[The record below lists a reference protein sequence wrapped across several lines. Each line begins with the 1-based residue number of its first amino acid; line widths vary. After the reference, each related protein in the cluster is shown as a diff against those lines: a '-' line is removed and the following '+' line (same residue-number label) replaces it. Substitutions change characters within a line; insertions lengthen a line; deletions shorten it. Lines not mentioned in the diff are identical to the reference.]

1 MSVFLQLEL
10 DRHSDPEESF
20 AQDLPDFPSINPDA
34 TLMEDDDDPSLG
46 LPSLASVGVS
56 GPRTSTSSALLDLDS
71 DQDDLDTD
79 LSLGGLNVTSDITG
93 DLAGILASNM
103 IQAALLGAVQ
113 VPRGYRKQSSSEL
126 DPDLDPDQD
135 QDDFELLD
143 QSELNQMDP
152 LGGSGVRGSSQNRT
166 QGSSFLSNLLGKP
179 QWAAC
184 VVWYTATYINA
195 FYLSIL

>member
-1 MSVFLQLEL
+1 
-10 DRHSDPEESF
+10 
-20 AQDLPDFPSINPDA
+20 
-34 TLMEDDDDPSLG
+34 MEDDDDPSIG
-46 LPSLASVGVS
+46 LPSLGSVGIS
-56 GPRTSTSSALLDLDS
+56 ATRASASSALLDLDAQLDS

-79 LSLGGLNVTSDITG
+79 LSLGSLNVTSDLAG

-103 IQAALLGAVQ
+103 IQAALSGAVQ

-126 DPDLDPDQD
+126 DPDLDLDQD

-152 LGGSGVRGSSQNRT
+152 LGGAGARGSGQNRT

-179 QWAAC
+179 Q
-184 VVWYTATYINA
+184 
-195 FYLSIL
+195 